1 MLKIDPWRLKINPLT
16 FHVHMYIDQH
26 ATLKS
31 WELGL
36 GMRLR
41 AHVLI
46 FAKGELCN
54 SSLCTTIMASLS

>member
-36 GMRLR
+36 RMRLYMHMYTYLL
-41 AHVLI
+41 AKISYATASCVL
-46 FAKGELCN
+46 A
-54 SSLCTTIMASLS
+54 